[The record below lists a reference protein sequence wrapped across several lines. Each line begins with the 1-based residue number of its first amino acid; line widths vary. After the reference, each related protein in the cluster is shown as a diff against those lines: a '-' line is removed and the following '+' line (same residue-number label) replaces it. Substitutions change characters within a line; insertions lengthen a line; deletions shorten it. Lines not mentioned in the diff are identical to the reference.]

1 MITTNKIPT
10 GQVES
15 EVSQTITNGV
25 TDKAPSEDAVFDALE
40 NYTRIIYKD
49 FTASAALT
57 GTTSITLINS
67 ALIPGNTVAVGNEVE
82 IKARAQRDTA
92 TGTATAYLY
101 YNTSATLSGATLIG
115 LFSNANGYLPI
126 HRGLFVKSASDTEV
140 TNSSVSHATNDFA
153 ANAGTSMSSLNIDW
167 TANVHIIQAFAN
179 AAVGNSTTSRGM
191 IIKLS

>member
-1 MITTNKIPT
+1 MITNNKIPI

-25 TDKAPSEDAVFDALE
+25 TNKAPSEDAVFDALE

-57 GTTSITLINS
+57 GTTAITLINS
-67 ALIPGNTVAVGNEVE
+67 ALIPANTVAVGNEVE
-82 IKARAQRDTA
+82 IKTRAQRDTA
-92 TGTATAYLY
+92 TGTGTVYLY
-101 YNTSATLSGATLIG
+101 YNTSASLSGATLIG
-115 LFSNANGYLPI
+115 FSAGAVAFHPI
-126 HRGLFVKSASDTEV
+126 TRSFYVKSASDSETI
-140 TNSSVSHATNDFA
+140 NSATNVNNDFGT
-153 ANAGTSMSSLNIDW
+153 NAGTSMSSFNINW
-167 TANVHIIQAFAN
+167 TNDVYIIQAYAN